1 MIAWI
6 KSYIESLTRSDRPEQ
21 TPWAVVLSASAALI
35 LTLAA
40 VGLSCALRI
49 ARHGDI
55 GGGAVTALGLVLAAV
70 TTHLVHSNSVGS
82 RGDIHRTKEGECS
95 TSQKPGPI
103 ANAEDTASAT
113 TDLSS
118 TRGDA

>member
-35 LTLAA
+35 LILAA
-40 VGLSCALRI
+40 VGLSCALRV
-49 ARHGDI
+49 ARHGDL

-82 RGDIHRTKEGECS
+82 RGDIHHTKGGECS
-95 TSQKPGPI
+95 TSPKPGPI
-103 ANAEDTASAT
+103 ANAAGNASVI
-113 TDLSS
+113 TDPSS

>member
-21 TPWAVVLSASAALI
+21 TPWAVVLSASGALI
-35 LTLAA
+35 LILAA
-40 VGLSCALRI
+40 VGLSCALRV
-49 ARHGDI
+49 ARHGDL

-82 RGDIHRTKEGECS
+82 RGDTHHMKEVECS
-95 TSQKPGPI
+95 TSQKPGPS
-103 ANAEDTASAT
+103 ANAAVTASAT
-113 TDLSS
+113 TDPSS
-118 TRGDA
+118 TRGGA

>member
-35 LTLAA
+35 LILAA

-49 ARHGDI
+49 AHHGDL

-82 RGDIHRTKEGECS
+82 RGDVHHTKESECS
-95 TSQKPGPI
+95 TSPKHGPI
-103 ANAEDTASAT
+103 ANAAGNASAT
-113 TDLSS
+113 TDPSS
-118 TRGDA
+118 TKGDA